1 MKVGNA
7 GKIIRIE
14 SEDDTFQRLFELG
27 LIEGEEISVLKT
39 APFGDPI
46 EIRVMNYDLCL
57 RKKEAARVFVET
69 LS

>member
-1 MKVGNA
+1 MKVGSA

>member
-1 MKVGNA
+1 MKVGSA

-57 RKKEAARVFVET
+57 RKKEAARVFVEA

>member
-1 MKVGNA
+1 MKVGSA

-14 SEDDTFQRLFELG
+14 SEDDTFQRLFELC